1 MPRLIIVDDHPLFR
15 NAAAGVLESQFGAC
29 KIVQAGSFVELEEWL
44 SSDKN
49 FDLILLDI
57 NLPDMTGL
65 FGLLLVRAVYPE
77 IPVAIVSAIDDP
89 RLIRRAID
97 CGASGFIPKTQSV
110 TSLRQAVQHII
121 EGAIWVPDTSDHL
134 FDQQAKEEDLAKRFT
149 LLTAQQLRV
158 LGLLCQGQLNRQMG
172 DELGITEA
180 TTKAH
185 VSEILNK
192 LGAHS
197 RTQAVVFANKLNR
210 GQTERLAV

>member
-15 NAAAGVLESQFGAC
+15 NAAAGVLESQFGPC
-29 KIVQAGSFVELEEWL
+29 QIVQVGSFAELEERL
-44 SSDKN
+44 SIDKN

-57 NLPDMTGL
+57 NLPDTTGL
-65 FGLLLVRAVYPE
+65 FGLLLLRAVHPE
-77 IPVAIVSAIDDP
+77 VPVAIVSAIDDP

-110 TSLRQAVQHII
+110 TSLRAAVQHII
-121 EGAIWVPDTSDHL
+121 EGAIWVPETSDNM
-134 FDQQAKEEDLAKRFT
+134 FDQPTLEEDLAKRFT

-158 LGLLCQGQLNRQMG
+158 LRLLCQGQLNRQMG
-172 DELGITEA
+172 DALGITEA

-210 GQTERLAV
+210 GQVERLAI